1 MRTRGGNRKFRALRL
16 ETGNFAWASQAT
28 ARKTRILDVIYNA
41 SNNELVRTKTLV
53 KNCII
58 TIDATPFKQYYESH
72 YLLPLGRKK
81 DKAVVL
87 AEGEEDPLTKKRGKD
102 ALKKYEARQKFATVE
117 PALEEQ
123 FLQGRLLGEFF
134 CVNSRVLT
142 FRDDKLQ
149 SDP

>member
-16 ETGNFAWASQAT
+16 ETGNFAWASQGT
-28 ARKTRILDVIYNA
+28 ARKTRLLDVVYNA

-58 TIDATPFKQYYESH
+58 TIDATPFKQYYEAH

-81 DKAVVL
+81 DGKQAQL
-87 AEGEEDPLTKKRGKD
+87 AEGEVDPLTKTRGKD
-102 ALKKYEARQKFATVE
+102 ALKKYEARQKFAKVE

-123 FLQGRLLGEFF
+123 FLQGRLLGEHLEMFF
-134 CVNSRVLT
+134 LNN
-142 FRDDKLQ
+142 FYK
-149 SDP
+149 

>member
-1 MRTRGGNRKFRALRL
+1 MQRIHFVRTRGGNRKFRALRL
-16 ETGNFAWASQAT
+16 ETGNFAWASQGT
-28 ARKTRILDVIYNA
+28 ARKTRVLDVIYNA

-58 TIDATPFKQYYESH
+58 TIDATPFKQYYEAH

-81 DKAVVL
+81 DGKQMQL

-102 ALKKYEARQKFATVE
+102 ALKKYEARQKFAKVE

-123 FLQGRLLGEFF
+123 FVQGRLLGEH
-134 CVNSRVLT
+134 L
-142 FRDDKLQ
+142 KAL
-149 SDP
+149 